1 MELRHLRYFAALAER
16 LSFTRAAEQVHV
28 TQSTLSH
35 QIRQLEDGLGERLF
49 DRIGKKVLLTEAGEA
64 LLPSVLRALREI
76 DDGVRSLRGDGR
88 VLSGRLRIA
97 SSHSFNINLVP
108 GCLAVF
114 LSRHPSVRVVVEELA
129 ASAIEQRLRD
139 GAADLGIA
147 YRPTDLEQLSFE
159 ALYEEQL
166 VLAVRSLH
174 PWAARKRVRMA
185 ELHQQPL
192 LVLTSE
198 FTTRRLLDGWLRNA
212 RAEPTILAEMNAW
225 APILGLVRR
234 MDVATVVSE
243 QAIPPDS
250 GLVTIP
256 LENPTPVRVPG
267 LLLRRDIVHSAETKS
282 FVGVLKEAV
291 LRSDRRVRSGRR
303 VGGKAGKS

>member
-1 MELRHLRYFAALAER
+1 MELRHLRYFAALADR

-35 QIRQLEDGLGERLF
+35 QIRQLEDGLGQRLF
-49 DRIGKKVLLTEAGEA
+49 ERVGKTVLLTEAGEA

-76 DDGVRSLRGDGR
+76 DDGVRALRGGGR
-88 VLSGRLRIA
+88 VLSGQLRIA
-97 SSHSFNINLVP
+97 TSHSFNINLVP

-114 LSRHPSVRVVVEELA
+114 LGRHPSVQVVVEELA
-129 ASAIEQRLRD
+129 ASAIEQRLCA

-147 YRPTDLEQLSFE
+147 YRPADLERLSFE

-166 VLAVRSLH
+166 VLAVRPQH
-174 PWAARKRVRMA
+174 PWAGRKRVRMA

-192 LVLTSE
+192 LVLTPE

-212 RAEPTILAEMNAW
+212 GAEPTILAEMNALT
-225 APILGLVRR
+225 PILGLVRR
-234 MDVATVVSE
+234 MDVGAIVSE
-243 QAIPPDS
+243 QAIPADG

-256 LENPTPVRVPG
+256 LENPTPIRVPG
-267 LLLRRDIVHSAETKS
+267 LLLCRDVEHSAETKS

-291 LRSDRRVRSGRR
+291 LRADRRVRGGRR
-303 VGGKAGKS
+303 GKVKG